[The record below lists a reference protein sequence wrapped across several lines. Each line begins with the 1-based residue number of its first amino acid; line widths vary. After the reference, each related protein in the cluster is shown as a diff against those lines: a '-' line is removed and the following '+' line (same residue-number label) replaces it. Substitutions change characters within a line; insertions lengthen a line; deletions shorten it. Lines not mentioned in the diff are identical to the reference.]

1 MVNDEFNLVQVP
13 AAPTMSREAEGIS
26 VVPVI
31 GHRTRRIGGRNM
43 SLIQPI
49 STLRTLSFAVGV
61 MLGLVSA
68 VYAEPG
74 TGQLPAHRPGSQLAL
89 DHGPT
94 VARTGQQPTAA
105 EIIGVPPSA
114 ALPQARRSCTA
125 RIAKCSSSTTR
136 SCARRIPRSD
146 PRRDAPE

>member
-1 MVNDEFNLVQVP
+1 
-13 AAPTMSREAEGIS
+13 
-26 VVPVI
+26 
-31 GHRTRRIGGRNM
+31 M
-43 SLIQPI
+43 SLIQRI

-94 VARTGQQPTAA
+94 VARTGRQPTAA
-105 EIIGVPPSA
+105 EINQRLAERGACAKRAAVARRGSRSA
-114 ALPQARRSCTA
+114 AAL
-125 RIAKCSSSTTR
+125 
-136 SCARRIPRSD
+136 
-146 PRRDAPE
+146 RRDHAPDASLAPPLGVTPLNNPAAPQV

>member
-1 MVNDEFNLVQVP
+1 VVNDEFNLVQVQ
-13 AAPTMSREAEGIS
+13 AAPTMSCEAEGIS
-26 VVPVI
+26 VSRSS
-31 GHRTRRIGGRNM
+31 GHRTRRIEGRNM
-43 SLIQPI
+43 SLIQRI

-94 VARTGQQPTAA
+94 VARMGRQPTAA
-105 EIIGVPPSA
+105 EINQRLAERRAAPSA
-114 ALPQARRSCTA
+114 PQDREVRQLYDEIMRQT
-125 RIAKCSSSTTR
+125 
-136 SCARRIPRSD
+136 D
-146 PRRDAPE
+146 PSLRPWAWRP

>member
-1 MVNDEFNLVQVP
+1 VATVVNDEFNLVQVP

-49 STLRTLSFAVGV
+49 STLRTLSFAIGV

-74 TGQLPAHRPGSQLAL
+74 TGQLPAHRPGSKLAL

-94 VARTGQQPTAA
+94 VARTWRQPTAA
-105 EIIGVPPSA
+105 EINQRLAERGAAPSA
-114 ALPQARRSCTA
+114 PQLNGEDREVQQLYDEIMRQT
-125 RIAKCSSSTTR
+125 
-136 SCARRIPRSD
+136 D
-146 PRRDAPE
+146 PSLRP